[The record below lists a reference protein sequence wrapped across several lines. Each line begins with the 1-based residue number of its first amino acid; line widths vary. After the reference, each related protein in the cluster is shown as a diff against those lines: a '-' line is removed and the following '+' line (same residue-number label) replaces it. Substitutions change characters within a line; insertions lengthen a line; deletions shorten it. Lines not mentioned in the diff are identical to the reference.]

1 MKILCHDFYQLINT
15 IVQKYAVKQEEK
27 TIVAKE
33 ELFARS
39 IYKDLFDSDVFS
51 DFSLLYKDDCHIIGI
66 IQNIKPNSAE
76 SFKQSL

>member
-1 MKILCHDFYQLINT
+1 MNSLAENAQKDRRILKILCHDFYNLVNL

-33 ELFARS
+33 ELFAKS

-51 DFSLLYKDDCHIIGI
+51 DFSLLYKDDCYVISVI
-66 IQNIKPNSAE
+66 
-76 SFKQSL
+76 